1 MDKIAL
7 EEHFV
12 TPDFVN
18 YLKNAMPKITKE
30 MSDALVA
37 RLSDFGEQR
46 LAAMDGAG
54 VKLAV
59 LSMTG
64 SGVQIERDTQLAIRR
79 AKQAND
85 ALAKEIDRRPDR
97 YAGFAHLAMQDPKE
111 ASAELERCVR
121 ELGFKGSMINDN
133 TLGIYLDDPRYEPFW
148 ETTQGLDVP
157 LYLHPD
163 NAYEMPN
170 VLRGCPELA
179 KATWEWTTESASHA
193 LRIVVAGV
201 FDRYPRLKIIL
212 GHMGETLPYMLWRL
226 DSRYAATETSR
237 RLKLPPSSYLKN
249 NFFVTTSG
257 QFANEPLVCAISALG
272 EDKVMFSIDYPYE
285 DSNVASRFIE
295 AAPVSEATRAKLC
308 SGNAKALLRL

>member
-54 VKLAV
+54 VKRAV

-79 AKQAND
+79 AKEAND

-148 ETTQGLDVP
+148 ETMQELDVP
-157 LYLHPD
+157 LYLIPTTL
-163 NAYEMPN
+163 MK
-170 VLRGCPELA
+170 CP
-179 KATWEWTTESASHA
+179 
-193 LRIVVAGV
+193 
-201 FDRYPRLKIIL
+201 
-212 GHMGETLPYMLWRL
+212 MCC
-226 DSRYAATETSR
+226 AAA
-237 RLKLPPSSYLKN
+237 PSSQRPHG
-249 NFFVTTSG
+249 SG
-257 QFANEPLVCAISALG
+257 P
-272 EDKVMFSIDYPYE
+272 
-285 DSNVASRFIE
+285 RR
-295 AAPVSEATRAKLC
+295 APRTR
-308 SGNAKALLRL
+308 